1 MRRTLVCAV
10 FASLAG
16 IAAATMGGGASGAK
30 AQGQQAADA
39 EGVRAAL
46 SAFYAALNARDIRA
60 MEALWS
66 RDAEPIMI
74 HPAGPHARA
83 PVVGWEAIRRSFEE
97 AWPRFEEFR
106 VTVNEP
112 VQVRVGQGGA
122 VAVAVTPVR
131 QKVRGG
137 AALDYTALA
146 TFAFERRDGRWL
158 LVHHHASRVP
168 QQ

>member
-1 MRRTLVCAV
+1 MRSMLVV
-10 FASLAG
+10 GTVVSLAG
-16 IAAATMGGGASGAK
+16 LAAVAAAVGGADV
-30 AQGQQAADA
+30 QRQAPDA
-39 EGVRAAL
+39 EGVRAAV
-46 SAFYAALNARDIRA
+46 SAYYAALNARDIRA
-60 MEALWS
+60 MEAVWS
-66 RDAEPIMI
+66 RDAEPMMI
-74 HPAGPHARA
+74 HPVGPQARA
-83 PVVGWEAIRRSFEE
+83 LVVGWEAVRRSFEE
-97 AWPRFEEFR
+97 AWPRFEAFT
-106 VTVNEP
+106 VAVNEP

-158 LVHHHASRVP
+158 LVHNHVSRVP

>member
-1 MRRTLVCAV
+1 MRRMLVSAV

-83 PVVGWEAIRRSFEE
+83 PVVGWEAVRRSFEE
-97 AWPRFEEFR
+97 AWPRFEEFK

-122 VAVAVTPVR
+122 VAVATTPVR

-137 AALDYTALA
+137 EALDYTALA

-168 QQ
+168 QE

>member
-16 IAAATMGGGASGAK
+16 IAAATVGGGASGAK
-30 AQGQQAADA
+30 AQGQQAAD
-39 EGVRAAL
+39 GVRAAL

-66 RDAEPIMI
+66 RDAEPMII
-74 HPAGPHARA
+74 HPTAPQGRA
-83 PVVGWEAIRRSFEE
+83 PAVGWEAVRRGFEE
-97 AWPRFEEFR
+97 AWPRFEAFS

-158 LVHHHASRVP
+158 LVHNRVSRVP
-168 QQ
+168 Q